1 MTKSRAGERF
11 PGAEALIRNEGEG
24 PMKMMAV
31 RRCVFGAGAAAVLGF
46 GGTQA
51 LAAPA
56 PVSAGQGVCNERLC
70 DRLCQSVGSI
80 GGVCNEDGFCVCFL

>member
-1 MTKSRAGERF
+1 
-11 PGAEALIRNEGEG
+11 
-24 PMKMMAV
+24 MKIMAV
-31 RRCVFGAGAAAVLGF
+31 RRWLFGAGTVVALGF

-56 PVSAGQGVCNERLC
+56 PASTGERVCNARLC
-70 DRLCQSVGSI
+70 DRICQSVGSI

>member
-1 MTKSRAGERF
+1 
-11 PGAEALIRNEGEG
+11 
-24 PMKMMAV
+24 MKIMAA
-31 RRCVFGAGAAAVLGF
+31 RRWVFGAGTAVVLGF

-56 PVSAGQGVCNERLC
+56 PASIDQRVCDERLC

-80 GGVCNEDGFCVCFL
+80 GGVCNEDGFCVCYL